1 MDNQIARLILSE
13 QQISYALIDHDL
25 IVRGVTGNPHTLWG
39 YSGGD
44 WADGRDGCCGL
55 GRLVLHLLPELAGAE
70 EQIDA
75 LRNGSGEILRLDSIN
90 RTGPAG
96 ETRYVNLALRSYVWP
111 ADGARGLLLV
121 AQDVT
126 EHGIVQQELMQR
138 HNELRHLQERL
149 ERQNQE
155 LMATNAELR
164 LMNEI
169 RSSFI
174 SVAAHELR
182 TPLTTVYGFLE
193 LLQEND
199 ANNLSSDQK
208 EHLSWMEE
216 SMERLLNTLNG
227 LLDAARIDSDRLEL
241 VLRPVPVADVIDEAL
256 LAFGPRIAA
265 RTQHLSVNVAPCLPQ
280 ALCDPTRIEQVVT
293 HLLSNA
299 SKFTPEGG
307 TVGLSVRA
315 SDEGGFL
322 HFSISDQGHGIANGD
337 EDRLFQRFYRDQQ
350 VRKKGLSGAGLGLYI
365 TRSLV
370 ELHGGQ
376 VWYDSTPNQGSTFH
390 FTIPAVDEPA
400 PLSSSPE
407 IATLP
412 VPVGH

>member
-1 MDNQIARLILSE
+1 MDNQVARLILSE

-25 IVRGVTGNPHTLWG
+25 IVRSITGNPHTLWG
-39 YSGGD
+39 YGGGD
-44 WADGRDGCCGL
+44 WADGRDGGCGL

-75 LRNGSGEILRLDSIN
+75 MRNGDGEILRLDSIN

-96 ETRYVNLALRSYVWP
+96 EIRYVNLALRGYVWP

-138 HNELRHLQERL
+138 HNELRHLQEKL

-265 RTQHLSVNVAPCLPQ
+265 RTQQLSVNIAPFLPQ
-280 ALCDPTRIEQVVT
+280 ALCDPSRIEQVVT